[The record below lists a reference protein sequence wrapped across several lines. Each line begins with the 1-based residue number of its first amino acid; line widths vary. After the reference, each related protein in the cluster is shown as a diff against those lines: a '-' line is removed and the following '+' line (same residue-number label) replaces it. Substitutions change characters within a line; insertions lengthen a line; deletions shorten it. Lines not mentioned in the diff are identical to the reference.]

1 MVNKRCLLKMHPK
14 ILIQLDKGV
23 GPIVLI
29 GNTVSV
35 RETPPSCHQ
44 QNIGT
49 GVLLSVVVHVRMIS
63 LDEVSSSIFDLL
75 VS

>member
-1 MVNKRCLLKMHPK
+1 MKFHM
-14 ILIQLDKGV
+14 IQIRFHDKV
-23 GPIVLI
+23 CPIVLI

-49 GVLLSVVVHVRMIS
+49 GVLAVYSACAN
-63 LDEVSSSIFDLL
+63 D
-75 VS
+75 

>member
-1 MVNKRCLLKMHPK
+1 MKFQK
-14 ILIQLDKGV
+14 IQV
-23 GPIVLI
+23 RFHNTVCPIVLI

-49 GVLLSVVVHVRMIS
+49 GVLAVAVHVRMIS

>member
-1 MVNKRCLLKMHPK
+1 MKFHM
-14 ILIQLDKGV
+14 IQIRFHDKV
-23 GPIVLI
+23 CPIVLI

-49 GVLLSVVVHVRMIS
+49 GVLAIVVHVRMIS

>member
-1 MVNKRCLLKMHPK
+1 MFNLYHK
-14 ILIQLDKGV
+14 ILIQLHEGV